1 MIFKANKVHGGQK
14 NIVYVLSGLVNKEDE
29 GKAVCLVSELDRAVK
44 LASVA
49 FLVQEKMGLQLW
61 WDEALTEP
69 MLPVESRGAFRF
81 DGVRPPPD
89 WAGQIWVKPFKVD
102 MPGEPRVFPKMF
114 VLSLDFDR

>member
-1 MIFKANKVHGGQK
+1 MIFKVNKVHGGGK
-14 NIVYVLSGLVNKEDE
+14 NLVYVISGIVDKEDE
-29 GKAVCLVSELDRAVK
+29 YKAHCLISELDRTIK

-81 DGVRPPPD
+81 DGVRPPLD
-89 WAGQIWVKPFKVD
+89 WKCQIWMRPFKVCISED
-102 MPGEPRVFPKMF
+102 DYPTKMF
-114 VLSLDFDR
+114 VMSLDFDR